1 MNTEELI
8 LRFEKLSAK
17 RRCEILWIALD
28 IMHQYNGRHKHACI
42 CLAMGYVLTYDEE
55 GNLSWKKQKKD
66 CTQLLK
72 TKQ

>member
-28 IMHQYNGRHKHACI
+28 LMQQYNGRTKHVCI
-42 CLAMGYVLTYDEE
+42 CRAMGYVLAYDEE
-55 GNLSWKKQKKD
+55 GNLSWKKQIKNA
-66 CTQLLK
+66 
-72 TKQ
+72 KQNG